1 MEVTII
7 VSLASAFLIEL
18 IVILFKIKLVDPY
31 MKKKEEQANLE
42 VVALKEQFRMLDDV
56 RKRKLEEAK
65 SIENIINKMSTVSNY
80 MPINEFR
87 AVRESLEEHKEKH
100 YSIIKKCEEY
110 DVLIKDLTEEINK
123 IREERKLKYL

>member
-18 IVILFKIKLVDPY
+18 IVILFKIKLVDPH
-31 MKKKEEQANLE
+31 MKKKEEQANLD
-42 VVALKEQFRMLDDV
+42 VVALKEQFRM
-56 RKRKLEEAK
+56 LEEAK
-65 SIENIINKMSTVSNY
+65 SIENIINKMSAVSSY

-110 DVLIKDLTEEINK
+110 DVLIKDLAEEINK
-123 IREERKLKYL
+123 IRKERKLKYL

>member
-1 MEVTII
+1 MEITII
-7 VSLASAFLIEL
+7 VSLASTFIFEL
-18 IVILFKIKLVDPY
+18 IVILFKIKLVDPH
-31 MKKKEEQANLE
+31 MKKKEEQANLD
-42 VVALKEQFRMLDDV
+42 VVALKEQFRMLDDA

-65 SIENIINKMSTVSNY
+65 SIENIINKMSAISTY

-110 DVLIKDLTEEINK
+110 DVLIKNLTEEINA
-123 IREERKLKYL
+123 IRKERKLKYL

>member
-87 AVRESLEEHKEKH
+87 AVRESLEEYKEKH